1 MRISKFPL
9 SRYCDCVTGPVKFR
23 GLCHVCFFNCLFV
36 CFRSLICWNVVQ
48 GCPYQNAW
56 VAINNQVVPGRHG
69 WAWIKI
75 NALKD
80 SCPHS
85 FILSRVGLE
94 EFAKLI
100 RNQNTFEGLR
110 YRHEFSQHPASLCVK
125 KHVYRPNS
133 STKCMCKMSLKAIE
147 KLLDKVFFLLTEL

>member
-1 MRISKFPL
+1 MIAWQVQS
-9 SRYCDCVTGPVKFR
+9 SSAGCVMFVFSI
-23 GLCHVCFFNCLFV
+23 VCLFV
-36 CFRSLICWNVVQ
+36 FVVSSVETSFKAV
-48 GCPYQNAW
+48 PYQNAW

-85 FILSRVGLE
+85 FILSRVRLG

-147 KLLDKVFFLLTEL
+147 KLLNKVFFFINRIIGSRQ